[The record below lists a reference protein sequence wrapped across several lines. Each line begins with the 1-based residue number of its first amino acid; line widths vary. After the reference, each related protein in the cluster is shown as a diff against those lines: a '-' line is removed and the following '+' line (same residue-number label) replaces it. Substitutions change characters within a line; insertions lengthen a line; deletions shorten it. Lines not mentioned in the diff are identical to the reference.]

1 MWEGT
6 VKGPRSCSR
15 RCCGDP
21 AKNWRIEVNVKLLGQ
36 VSQSILNIVI
46 HREMQSCV
54 SQSS

>member
-1 MWEGT
+1 MGEGT
-6 VKGPRSCSR
+6 VKGPRSGAR
-15 RCCGDP
+15 RCCDDP
-21 AKNWRIEVNVKLLGQ
+21 ARNWRIEVNVKLLGQ